1 MIKFDEERQNKKLA
15 QLRHREEEDLART
28 LSVKYGVKYVDLS
41 RVAINTNALI
51 HLSEEKSRAAEVAIF
66 NQVSKKLSIAVR
78 SPKKIEV
85 CAVVHGLE
93 KRG

>member
-51 HLSEEKSRAAEVAIF
+51 HLSEEKSRAAART
-66 NQVSKKLSIAVR
+66 QDKLPRTAAAAA
-78 SPKKIEV
+78 PP
-85 CAVVHGLE
+85 GLV
-93 KRG
+93 